1 MSTSAL
7 LLSVHPRYAAL
18 ILSGDKTIELRRVA
32 PRLSS
37 GDFVILYAT
46 QPQCA
51 IVGIFS
57 LSRIVSLPPD
67 ELWAQYGSAS
77 CVSEDQFST
86 YYQGRALAHGLEIG
100 AAWRCSQQ
108 ISLADLRRRWRG
120 FHPPQSYRYLRQ
132 GQASS
137 VHVEAGPCAASFQ
150 LQSVKS

>member
-37 GDFVILYAT
+37 GDLVILYAT

-51 IVGIFS
+51 IVGVFS

-67 ELWAQYGSAS
+67 ELWAHYALAS
-77 CVSEDQFST
+77 CVSREQFFT
-86 YYQGRALAHGLEIG
+86 YYEGRALAHGLEVE
-100 AAWRCSQQ
+100 AAWRCTQP
-108 ISLADLRRRWRG
+108 ISLSDLRKQWRG
-120 FHPPQSYRYLRQ
+120 FHPPQSYRYLQR
-132 GQASS
+132 GRTRSIF
-137 VHVEAGPCAASFQ
+137 VEAGPCVESFQ
-150 LQSVKS
+150 L